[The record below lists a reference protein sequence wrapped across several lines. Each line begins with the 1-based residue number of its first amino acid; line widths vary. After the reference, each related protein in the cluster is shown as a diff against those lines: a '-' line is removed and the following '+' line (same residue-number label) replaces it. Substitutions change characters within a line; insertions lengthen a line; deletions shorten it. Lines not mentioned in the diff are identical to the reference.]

1 MWQIV
6 NRTKCH
12 GHDLPR
18 IARNLSILAL
28 GIPWASFWE
37 GLGHSWARL
46 GCSCRLLDVSW
57 EPLGRPL
64 GGLGRLLGASW
75 VAWMPLRRI
84 LSDLKSILKGF
95 RKGLEGIWMG
105 SEPQNNWFWRIPS
118 LYCDGSGVHGT
129 TNSLASGLQLA
140 SAGCAKRKQF
150 CKPTF
155 GAG

>member
-1 MWQIV
+1 M

-18 IARNLSILAL
+18 IARNLPILAL

-64 GGLGRLLGASW
+64 GDLGRLLPLGDSW
-75 VAWMPLRRI
+75 AHLERFGI
-84 LSDLKSILKGF
+84 DFEGF
-95 RKGLEGIWMG
+95 QGRFGRGL
-105 SEPQNNWFWRIPS
+105 
-118 LYCDGSGVHGT
+118 DGVRTSNT
-129 TNSLASGLQLA
+129 EQ
-140 SAGCAKRKQF
+140 
-150 CKPTF
+150 
-155 GAG
+155 